1 MVLIT
6 PLLKNI
12 RAQAKNREA
21 TDERTWTKRSSDI
34 WREATRH

>member
-12 RAQAKNREA
+12 RAQAKNRET

-34 WREATRH
+34 WQEATRH